1 MFAESGYGYAPHPEI
16 TPNTHL
22 ALELGELARQEG
34 LHPAYHEAVMQAMWE
49 QSLNVADPAVL
60 REVAIGVGL
69 DAEAVDEAIAS
80 RRFRPV
86 VQESTRE
93 AHAMGI
99 NAVPAFVLQEKYLL
113 MGAAARRLRAGDR
126 PARGRE
132 RRRRGVAGTPLAYE
146 HMFD

>member
-1 MFAESGYGYAPHPEI
+1 MFAESGFPYAPHPEI
-16 TPNTHL
+16 TPNTQL
-22 ALELGELARQEG
+22 ALELGELARAED

-69 DAEAVDEAIAS
+69 EAEAVDEAIAT

-99 NAVPAFVLQEKYLL
+99 NAVPAFVLQEQYQLL
-113 MGAAARRLRAGDR
+113 GAQPHDVFEQVIAQLRGEAAAAD
-126 PARGRE
+126 
-132 RRRRGVAGTPLAYE
+132 
-146 HMFD
+146 D

>member
-1 MFAESGYGYAPHPEI
+1 
-16 TPNTHL
+16 
-22 ALELGELARQEG
+22 
-34 LHPAYHEAVMQAMWE
+34 MQAMWE

-69 DAEAVDEAIAS
+69 EAEAVDEAIAT

-99 NAVPAFVLQEKYLL
+99 NAVPAFVLQEQYLL
-113 MGAAARRLRAGDR
+113 LGAQPHDVFEQVIAQLRGEAVADGD
-126 PARGRE
+126 
-132 RRRRGVAGTPLAYE
+132 
-146 HMFD
+146 

>member
-1 MFAESGYGYAPHPEI
+1 MERVAAMFAESGFAYAPHPEI

-22 ALELGELARQEG
+22 ALELGELARAEG
-34 LHPAYHEAVMQAMWE
+34 CHPAYHEAVMQAMWE
-49 QSLNVADPAVL
+49 QERNVADP
-60 REVAIGVGL
+60 EVIRDVALSVGL

-113 MGAAARRLRAGDR
+113 MGAQPHDVFEQVIAQLEAGSVQTD
-126 PARGRE
+126 
-132 RRRRGVAGTPLAYE
+132 
-146 HMFD
+146 D

>member
-1 MFAESGYGYAPHPEI
+1 MFAESGFPYAPHPEI
-16 TPNTHL
+16 TPNTQL
-22 ALELGELARQEG
+22 ALELGELARAED

-69 DAEAVDEAIAS
+69 EAEAVDEAIAT
-80 RRFRPV
+80 RRFRPA

-99 NAVPAFVLQEKYLL
+99 NAVPAFVLQQQYLL
-113 MGAAARRLRAGDR
+113 LGAQPHDVFEQVIAQLRGEAAADAD
-126 PARGRE
+126 
-132 RRRRGVAGTPLAYE
+132 
-146 HMFD
+146 